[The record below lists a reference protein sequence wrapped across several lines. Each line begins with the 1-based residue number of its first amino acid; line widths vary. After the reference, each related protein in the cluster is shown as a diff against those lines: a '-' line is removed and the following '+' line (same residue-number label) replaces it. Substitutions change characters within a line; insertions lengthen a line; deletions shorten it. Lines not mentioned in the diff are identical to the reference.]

1 MLSRLVITF
10 LPRSKR
16 LKFSLQ
22 LLRFIKVKIF
32 ICQRWED
39 WDKQG
44 YCFKDRLAGVESEV
58 GGAFE
63 AGGTFW
69 EYLGGS
75 MHKVP
80 RAWEAE
86 TSSFR

>member
-44 YCFKDRLAGVESEV
+44 YCFKDRLAGVE
-58 GGAFE
+58 
-63 AGGTFW
+63 
-69 EYLGGS
+69 
-75 MHKVP
+75 
-80 RAWEAE
+80 
-86 TSSFR
+86 